1 MFYEKLKSLSAA
13 DFKRYCG
20 VDKETFEKMC
30 ALVKEK
36 ATSRFL
42 REGRNPTLAIEDQV
56 LVALEYWREYRT
68 QFHIGVSWGISEST
82 VSRIITKVEDILS
95 NSKEFSVPTKR
106 RPDLEAEI
114 EVVVVDVAESPIER
128 PKKNKSA
135 TIRGRKSD
143 IR

>member
-1 MFYEKLKSLSAA
+1 MFYEKLKKLSAA

-36 ATSRFL
+36 ATSKFL
-42 REGRNPTLAIEDQV
+42 REGRNPTLTIEDQV

-95 NSKEFSVPTKR
+95 NSKEFSVPTTR
-106 RPDLEAEI
+106 RPDLAAEI

-128 PKKNKSA
+128 PKKNKSDI
-135 TIRGRKSD
+135 IRERKSD

>member
-1 MFYEKLKSLSAA
+1 MFYEKLKKLSAA

-36 ATSRFL
+36 ATSKFL
-42 REGRNPTLAIEDQV
+42 RKSRNPTLTIEDQV

-95 NSKEFSVPTKR
+95 NSKEFSVPTTR
-106 RPDLEAEI
+106 RPDLAAEI

-128 PKKNKSA
+128 PKKNKSDI
-135 TIRGRKSD
+135 IRERKSD